1 MIVVKVIPDKIFH
14 ILWNNAKKFE
24 LLDDYIKYFTSI
36 KSKGYIDFYKECNIN
51 EIDIF
56 VTLSNIY
63 KAANLSFKEI
73 VELAGVKKIEI
84 SNIFCI
90 PIRTIEDWYAG
101 KSKCNDYIRLM
112 FIRHF
117 ELLDLGKHVQNEYK
131 YIKKYK
137 GQIANNVDINSGK
150 VENSKKIEKNI
161 IRKNKRNEK
170 NSKNHRIDNELIEND
185 NSDYNIDST
194 IDFLERIRK
203 SESTAK
209 ILRET
214 DYLDQIMKKN
224 KR

>member
-1 MIVVKVIPDKIFH
+1 
-14 ILWNNAKKFE
+14 
-24 LLDDYIKYFTSI
+24 
-36 KSKGYIDFYKECNIN
+36 
-51 EIDIF
+51 
-56 VTLSNIY
+56 
-63 KAANLSFKEI
+63 
-73 VELAGVKKIEI
+73 
-84 SNIFCI
+84 
-90 PIRTIEDWYAG
+90 
-101 KSKCNDYIRLM
+101 M

-117 ELLDLGKHVQNEYK
+117 ELLDLGRHVQNEYK

-150 VENSKKIEKNI
+150 VGNSKKIEKNI

>member
-56 VTLSNIY
+56 VTLSNI
-63 KAANLSFKEI
+63 
-73 VELAGVKKIEI
+73 
-84 SNIFCI
+84 FCI

-117 ELLDLGKHVQNEYK
+117 ELLDLGRHVQNEYK

-150 VENSKKIEKNI
+150 VGNSKKIEKNI